1 MKGKGENNFLGFK
14 TPLRNTRLIC
24 WGNILNIFNVKVRG
38 SARSQNVD
46 AHASLQAIYFS
57 PLTQQC
63 PGDKQQEIDAI
74 AMWVTQLGHST
85 WAPAQTDG
93 TRARLKLGRLG
104 AR

>member
-1 MKGKGENNFLGFK
+1 MCVIKF
-14 TPLRNTRLIC
+14 
-24 WGNILNIFNVKVRG
+24 
-38 SARSQNVD
+38 
-46 AHASLQAIYFS
+46 LQAIYFLR
-57 PLTQQC
+57 PATNR

-104 AR
+104 ARLV